1 MLRETALSFLVAV
14 SLGPIALAAPLSG
27 EVSEEGQDRIPRQE
41 GNVSE
46 QMPAAAPDRR
56 NGSVQSQGSDQNQPL
71 VGNLNDFATPAQ
83 AENPRMQFN
92 AGAQNQQFNAG
103 AQNQRTQLNAG
114 AQNQLSALGIAFKFS
129 SGMVN
134 LVDPGSDLYGRIF
147 PGDRILSYDGM
158 SPLDSYRSGSNFG
171 NAGTIVQLTFE
182 HQGVVSTMPC
192 RRKPVTEFSPAF
204 QSQLNWGA
212 LRR

>member
-1 MLRETALSFLVAV
+1 MLKETALSFLVAI
-14 SLGPIALAAPLSG
+14 SLGPIALAAPLNG
-27 EVSEEGQDRIPRQE
+27 EVSEEGQARIPRANDNLSGE
-41 GNVSE
+41 I
-46 QMPAAAPDRR
+46 PAVAPDRR

-71 VGNLNDFATPAQ
+71 VGNLNDFATPARTV
-83 AENPRMQFN
+83 P
-92 AGAQNQQFNAG
+92 QQ
-103 AQNQRTQLNAG
+103 RSPIMAG

-147 PGDRILSYDGM
+147 PGDRIISYDGM

-171 NAGTIVQLTFE
+171 NAGTVVQLTFE
-182 HQGVVSTMPC
+182 HEGVVSTMPC

>member
-1 MLRETALSFLVAV
+1 MLKETALSFLIAI
-14 SLGPIALAAPLSG
+14 SLGPIALAAPLNG
-27 EVSEEGQDRIPRQE
+27 EVSEEGQDRIPRANDNLSGE
-41 GNVSE
+41 V
-46 QMPAAAPDRR
+46 PAVAPDRR
-56 NGSVQSQGSDQNQPL
+56 NGSVQADQNQPL
-71 VGNLNDFATPAQ
+71 VGNLNDFATPATTVPQ
-83 AENPRMQFN
+83 QRSPMM
-92 AGAQNQQFNAG
+92 AGAQNQQQQAPIM
-103 AQNQRTQLNAG
+103 AG

-171 NAGTIVQLTFE
+171 NAGTVVQLTFE
-182 HQGVVSTMPC
+182 HQGFVSTMPC